1 MVVLAPSTTLLLL
14 GLSLL
19 GLLPAS
25 RGNTCNQL
33 ADERYVRCG
42 ANPLQRAGQYH
53 SDERLYEIS
62 IGDPDVQYDAV
73 SRQWHAWWSTGL
85 ASSYTAANQSMG
97 IKHAVS
103 ADGVR
108 FEPTLAP
115 VLRTAASPT
124 AWDHSKAETPTVVR
138 LPPAIR
144 TPERQWLMLY
154 SGGNDGAP
162 RPAGITYTWYQIGAA
177 FSADGESFTKISAA
191 ESPYA
196 GKATPYSGSIE
207 GLVLL
212 GRDAFPGVAGVADG
226 LVADPELV
234 VDPDGTTLHLFFS
247 SEAIDSRGTPL
258 KYGVSHATSQDGVHW
273 VVSPGNPV
281 RATPPLFWATRTP
294 LIPRTQAINGGSGP
308 SVVRGTSAGFQL
320 FFLQDSAQ
328 DKAKIPTTFN
338 PELGV
343 WAANASSLAGPWRRS
358 GSGQGLGG
366 REVSWD
372 ASVPTEGPGWIATG
386 DMAWNAPGGER
397 RWYYVAFDVTPPIL
411 SGWVAPV
418 HPSLRNPLG
427 LEPAMIALSMMH
439 RGAA

>member
-1 MVVLAPSTTLLLL
+1 MVVLAPSATLLLL

-85 ASSYTAANQSMG
+85 ASSYTAAKQAMG

-144 TPERQWLMLY
+144 TPKRQWLMLY

-207 GLVLL
+207 GLALL

-234 VDPDGTTLHLFFS
+234 VDPDGTKLHLFFS

-281 RATPPLFWATRTP
+281 RATPPLSWATRTV
-294 LIPRTQAINGGSGP
+294 TDAIDPTHAGDQRRLWTIGGARNVSRLP
-308 SVVRGTSAGFQL
+308 TLLSAGQR
-320 FFLQDSAQ
+320 
-328 DKAKIPTTFN
+328 P
-338 PELGV
+338 
-343 WAANASSLAGPWRRS
+343 
-358 GSGQGLGG
+358 GQGQDPDHLQPRARCMGSQRQQPRWAVAAQRQRPGSRRPRSLVG
-366 REVSWD
+366 RV
-372 ASVPTEGPGWIATG
+372 GPDGRPRL
-386 DMAWNAPGGER
+386 DRDR
-397 RWYYVAFDVTPPIL
+397 R
-411 SGWVAPV
+411 
-418 HPSLRNPLG
+418 HG
-427 LEPAMIALSMMH
+427 LERARRRAALVL
-439 RGAA
+439 RGL